1 MKGENYDSFKFVIEK
16 NVDFHD
22 IDVEIFLKAYEEAFK
37 PKLSP
42 IGMGADK
49 GKSTNQAKPAST
61 ASTGIQAMNPAS

>member
-1 MKGENYDSFKFVIEK
+1 MKGENYDSFKFVLEK

-49 GKSTNQAKPAST
+49 GNKTNQSPSKAASNF
-61 ASTGIQAMNPAS
+61 MNSL